1 MSLQKFKLAENKLQ
15 EQLDIITGLRAELD
29 RSKSEILSE
38 RENQRKLSSDLDSV
52 RAQLQDVQRTER
64 VVRVDL
70 EQTQQKVS

>member
-29 RSKSEILSE
+29 RSKSEIFSE
-38 RENQRKLSSDLDSV
+38 RENQRKLSSDLDNV